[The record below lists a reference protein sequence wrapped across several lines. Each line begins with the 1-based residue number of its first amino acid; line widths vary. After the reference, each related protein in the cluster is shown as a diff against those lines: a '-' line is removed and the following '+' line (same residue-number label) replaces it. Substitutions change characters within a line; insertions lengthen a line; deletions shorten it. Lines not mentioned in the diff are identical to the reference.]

1 MVLLQEVLHE
11 KLKHLCRRLSSG
23 EHDDCK
29 SRVDTY
35 LPEIAQM
42 VRAEMLTPR
51 LVTACLKGWQQS
63 V

>member
-11 KLKHLCRRLSSG
+11 KLKHLCRRLSSN

-35 LPEIAQM
+35 LPEIARM

-51 LVTACLKGWQQS
+51 AGYGLFKGLLTAS
-63 V
+63 